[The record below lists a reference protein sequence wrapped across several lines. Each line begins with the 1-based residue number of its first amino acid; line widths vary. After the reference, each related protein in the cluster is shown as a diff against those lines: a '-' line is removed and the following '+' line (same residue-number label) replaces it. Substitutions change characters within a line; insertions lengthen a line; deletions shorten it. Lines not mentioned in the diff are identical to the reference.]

1 VLTYPIIP
9 AAGQASGG
17 GSAILRVTST
27 RGMRVT
33 STGLVEIGELV
44 SGGTIP
50 PMVLNPQQPLGPDNR
65 PGTGDELWVP
75 DPTSTIDNSITLRG
89 GVIDV
94 WNIVGQNFNFIRNDT
109 PGELVNAQ
117 VGQVDRVI
125 ANNIGWA
132 RSVVQKGMII
142 ESQTSA
148 DLGGE
153 AGIEGDIF
161 PYLNAGAAFT
171 INGGAETSAAVNL
184 LQARESIGNVMVN
197 GIVQNLAAN
206 ADGIGV
212 KGVYEGII
220 GAVYAHGQLRLVNV
234 GEGLNPSGTGNFAQA
249 GLYCTCS
256 APGADENCGRIWRVV
271 ADGADIRGDIV
282 SNTEIRT
289 IDVRNGSIINSDI
302 MIIRSA
308 AIAGS
313 GADLDA
319 SREFI
324 SGGTIQSGTNGVG
337 NIDNIAV
344 NGDGGIIGL
353 YAVGLNVNTIQSVG
367 GFGIINSKLQ
377 VLGNGRIGT
386 IVADGYGIRGA
397 EIIGGQSMGNI
408 IANGDG
414 HRLKTTAYN
423 AGVRFSETQPWDPF
437 FGGKPGPLTDLHV
450 VLGTTAAAP
459 TRKGTSASG
468 SIDITDV
475 RVSRDI
481 GIIRANTIRQTRLA
495 APNQLDDVRTNDYID
510 VLNVTTGR
518 LNFMAVGGDALRSN
532 LIVAGPVG
540 TVAIGKNF
548 RGSSQL
554 QAQGASGTIDKFL
567 TGGTLFGNVYA
578 QRGINSI
585 RVGSSYGSQ
594 GTYTAGSMGEFI
606 TNEHMLT
613 NSVLRVKKN
622 LKKLVVGGDLQ
633 EGALLRLGSLG
644 TKTIIGQ
651 EAGTIQFE

>member
-1 VLTYPIIP
+1 
-9 AAGQASGG
+9 
-17 GSAILRVTST
+17 
-27 RGMRVT
+27 
-33 STGLVEIGELV
+33 V
-44 SGGTIP
+44 S
-50 PMVLNPQQPLGPDNR
+50 N
-65 PGTGDELWVP
+65 
-75 DPTSTIDNSITLRG
+75 PTSLIDNSLLFRG

-117 VGQVDRVI
+117 IGQTDRII
-125 ANNIGWA
+125 ATNIGWA
-132 RSVVQKGMII
+132 RSVAQKGMLI

-148 DLGGE
+148 DLGGQT
-153 AGIEGDIF
+153 GVEGDIF
-161 PYLNAGAAFT
+161 PYLNTGAAFT
-171 INGGAETSAAVNL
+171 INAGAETTAASNL
-184 LQARESIGNVMVN
+184 IQARESIGNLMVN
-197 GIVQNLAAN
+197 GIVQTIAAN
-206 ADGIGV
+206 ADGVGV
-212 KGVYEGII
+212 KGVMEGII
-220 GAVYAHGQLRLVNV
+220 GAVYVHGQMRLVNV
-234 GEGLNPSGTGNFAQA
+234 GEGLMPSGTGNFAQA
-249 GLYCTCS
+249 GLYDTCS
-256 APGADENCGRIWRVV
+256 APGADANCGRIWRVV

-289 IDVRNGSIINSDI
+289 IDVKNGSIINADI

-308 AIAGS
+308 ALAGT

-337 NIDNIAV
+337 DIDNIAV
-344 NGDGGIIGL
+344 NGNGGIIGL
-353 YAVGLNVNTIQSVG
+353 YSVGFNVNTIQSLG

-377 VLGNGRIGT
+377 VLGNGRIGSL
-386 IVADGYGIRGA
+386 VADGYGIRGG
-397 EIIGGQSMGNI
+397 EFIGGQSLGNL

-414 HRLKTTAYN
+414 HRLSTTAFN
-423 AGVRFSETQPWDPF
+423 PGVRFSETQPWDPF

-450 VLGTTAAAP
+450 VLGTTAAVP
-459 TRKGTSASG
+459 QRKGTSASG

-481 GIIRANTIRQTRLA
+481 GNVRANTIRATRFA
-495 APNQLDDVRTNDYID
+495 APNQLDNVQTNDYVD
-510 VLNVTTGR
+510 VFNITAGR
-518 LNFMAVGGDALRSN
+518 LNFMSIGGDSLRSN
-532 LIVAGPVG
+532 FIVAGPVG

-554 QAQGASGTIDKFL
+554 QAQGPSGTIDKFL

-594 GTYTAGSMGEFI
+594 GTYTAGNMGEFI
-606 TNEHMLT
+606 TNGDMLT
-613 NSVLRVKKN
+613 DSVLRVKKRLN
-622 LKKLVVGGDLQ
+622 KLVVGANLQ

-644 TKTIIGQ
+644 TKVIVGE